1 MVGQLQLS
9 RQHLKNPLKP
19 TNLKKAIER
28 QLQKKIQNSFLDK
41 GQGCSPPGL

>member
-19 TNLKKAIER
+19 TNLKKAIDKTTP
-28 QLQKKIQNSFLDK
+28 KKIQNSFLDK